1 MSILAG
7 YSRPGNEAGH
17 TDMDKWRQGGITVRK
32 AVVADLDAIANLER
46 ECFPEDQVL
55 RRSIAYFLR
64 APHAPVVAAAME
76 GEHAGHA
83 ILSLRKDLQT
93 VRIYSI
99 AVDPR
104 FGRRGVASALLQESE
119 KYARLHNKSQLS
131 LEVRYDNTPAIALYE
146 KWGFRQ
152 FGEHE
157 DYYADGAAA
166 LRYRKR
172 LCSDTARDRSRQYAR
187 NRR

>member
-1 MSILAG
+1 
-7 YSRPGNEAGH
+7 
-17 TDMDKWRQGGITVRK
+17 
-32 AVVADLDAIANLER
+32 
-46 ECFPEDQVL
+46 
-55 RRSIAYFLR
+55 
-64 APHAPVVAAAME
+64 ME

-104 FGRRGVASALLQESE
+104 FGRRGSRRRCFRKAE

-157 DYYADGAAA
+157 DYYVGRRRCAA
-166 LRYRKR
+166 LQETALFRHGAGSQPPVRTEQTLSEPVR
-172 LCSDTARDRSRQYAR
+172 LLRCGSRPLTSPVLFRDAPSKICLPT
-187 NRR
+187 